1 MLHRILVLA
10 GIAVALPQPGTAQ
23 THNERMRP
31 AMTIRGIGPV
41 KISAP
46 KSLLT
51 AIHDYAAQ
59 PGPVP
64 DAPHPLPPCPHDAGD
79 GCETDASAR
88 LRMDKAI
95 SR

>member
-1 MLHRILVLA
+1 MLYRISTLA
-10 GIAVALPQPGTAQ
+10 VIAVALPQPVTAQ
-23 THNERMRP
+23 THNDHTRP

-41 KISAP
+41 KILAL

-51 AIHDYAAQ
+51 AIRGYAVQ
-59 PGPVP
+59 PIQVP
-64 DAPHPLPPCPHDAGD
+64 DAPHPLPPCPYDAGD

-95 SR
+95 GR